1 MFSACEQVVV
11 RYFPV
16 STMTKEKQ
24 IKLGYTPHIDQLPKE
39 GIQIRSNIFQ
49 VNVSMTEYPDNL
61 RPHLILFCITSY
73 GTHSFNMIIHKFE

>member
-61 RPHLILFCITSY
+61 RPHLILSFVLHHMAH
-73 GTHSFNMIIHKFE
+73 THSI